1 MNPLDLHLVV
11 QLSGIGVNSH
21 TPAHSL
27 LEPVWENAAAAALHL
42 HTGFLNPS
50 APGPAR
56 LHNQMMSTAAWFKC
70 FCKLIRAQG
79 AGIFVPDSI
88 LLRIFRAHWTKASST
103 FSPVRALVS
112 KNMSSESKDIHVN
125 NIHWTHSQKN
135 NIQDCDYIAK
145 YSVII
150 FIQYYIL

>member
-79 AGIFVPDSI
+79 TGIFVPDSI

-112 KNMSSESKDIHVN
+112 KNMSSESKDINMLIIFTECILKKTIFKIV
-125 NIHWTHSQKN
+125 IILQ
-135 NIQDCDYIAK
+135 NIQ
-145 YSVII
+145 
-150 FIQYYIL
+150 